1 MKEGSSLLI
10 ITSLLLISACLS
22 LIGSGYSLGRNEND
36 KDSGVYKGAIAF
48 IVIGIILVIVIMWLM
63 KMLNDC

>member
-1 MKEGSSLLI
+1 MKETSSLLI
-10 ITSLLLISACLS
+10 LTIALLFSACLS

-36 KDSGVYKGAIAF
+36 KDSGIYKGAIAF
-48 IVIGIILVIVIMWLM
+48 IVIGILLVLVIMYLM